1 MGEHR
6 PTTTGRFS
14 IGGWTGPV
22 QAAFWMVSGAAV
34 FATMNGFVR
43 YTADLGM
50 HPFQIAFLRS
60 IFALPFVL
68 PFLWKDGLS
77 GLKTQRPVL
86 YLFRGTIGALALL
99 SFIYAISY
107 APLAQVTAT
116 TFAAPLFATAGSA
129 LFLRESVRLRRWSAV
144 LVGFAGV
151 LIIVQPGTGAMD
163 TGTLAAVAAAC
174 FFAASALMVKALTGT
189 DPVKRIVFWTTLM
202 MSIGTLPAAA
212 LVWTE
217 MTWQFLGLGVVL
229 GAFGMAGQASLAK
242 AFEAADASVVM
253 PLDYVRLPFAALV
266 GWVAFSEPVEPMT
279 WLGAAVIVGS
289 ALYIT
294 RRESRLNKP
303 PTVSTDPTRPA
314 H

>member
-1 MGEHR
+1 MGDSR
-6 PTTTGRFS
+6 PTTVSRFS
-14 IGGWTGPV
+14 ITGWSGPV
-22 QAAFWMVSGAAV
+22 QAAIWMISGAAV
-34 FATMNGFVR
+34 FATMNGVVR

-68 PFLWKDGLS
+68 PFLWKGGLA
-77 GLKTQRPVL
+77 GLKTKRPVL

-107 APLAQVTAT
+107 APLAEVTAT

-129 LFLRESVRLRRWSAV
+129 LFLRETVRLRRWSAV
-144 LVGFAGV
+144 IIGFLGV
-151 LIIVQPGTGAMD
+151 LIIVQPGTGSMD
-163 TGTLAAVAAAC
+163 TGTMAAIAAAC

-202 MSIGTLPAAA
+202 MTIGSAPAAA
-212 LVWTE
+212 LYWVP
-217 MTWQFLGLGVVL
+217 MTWEFWALGIVL
-229 GAFGMAGQASLAK
+229 GAFGVVGQTSLAK

-266 GWVAFSEPVEPMT
+266 GWVAFSEPVEAMT

-294 RRESRLNKP
+294 RRESQLNKP
-303 PTVSTDPTRPA
+303 PTPVADPTRPA